1 MKFYILPKFPI
12 LANKL
17 QTSFNDN
24 ITNILFSQNIDIT
37 GPIYEVEEDKDGWE
51 KLAATAVD
59 VVKHLTIII
68 MSNTIIPITNM
79 IIIDTSKSMNKSP
92 PLWFDGR
99 AASF

>member
-24 ITNILFSQNIDIT
+24 ITNILFSQNINIT

-51 KLAATAVD
+51 KLATAAVD

-68 MSNTIIPITNM
+68 ISNTIITITIISNTTITITTISKM
-79 IIIDTSKSMNKSP
+79 IIIDTSVV
-92 PLWFDGR
+92 
-99 AASF
+99 

>member
-51 KLAATAVD
+51 ELATAAVD
-59 VVKHLTIII
+59 VVKHLNITII
-68 MSNTIIPITNM
+68 SNTIITITIISNTTITITTISKM
-79 IIIDTSKSMNKSP
+79 IIIDTSVV
-92 PLWFDGR
+92 
-99 AASF
+99 

>member
-51 KLAATAVD
+51 KLATAAVD

-68 MSNTIIPITNM
+68 ISNTIITITISNTTITITTISKM
-79 IIIDTSKSMNKSP
+79 IIIDTSVV
-92 PLWFDGR
+92 
-99 AASF
+99 